1 MERVGQT
8 LNRTGHHGSGNA
20 TDLTK
25 QILADPR
32 VASFIQEHSLSQ
44 DEIKRSLPKFNQ
56 FLVECR
62 KVKEGD
68 TSYIAK
74 GYEPILTM
82 NEGYADVT
90 YKETRQLKEQ
100 QEQQAIAKRI
110 NLVSLPQS
118 YRKITFADIAL
129 DDVARVDTFES
140 LVDFV
145 ANYPSLDQKGLYI
158 YGDMGVGKSF
168 MLAAMAHELS
178 ETKKVTT
185 TIIHYPSFT
194 IDVKNGIKD
203 GSVKEQIDAVKQ
215 AEVLVLDDIGAEQF
229 SSWIRDDVL
238 QVILQHRMIEELPT
252 FFTSNYSFADLE
264 AKLSNGRQ
272 GDETWQAKRVMERI
286 RFLAK
291 EVHLKGVN
299 RR

>member
-68 TSYIAK
+68 ASYIAK

-145 ANYPSLDQKGLYI
+145 ANYPSPDQKGLYI

-178 ETKKVTT
+178 EVAT